1 MILLKYRKY
10 HKRNTIKKETMT
22 DNSIRKDKIGNLHLN
37 DDVVVDCVLSDY
49 LDKQEGGD
57 VSGTVNI
64 I

>member
-1 MILLKYRKY
+1 M
-10 HKRNTIKKETMT
+10 NTIKKENMT
-22 DNSIRKDKIGNLHLN
+22 DKSIITQPIKNLSLN